1 MDIKLSVRG
10 VKYCWQFRVIVYMI
24 FMIFQYRYL
33 ILIKYEMAQ
42 FGNLINLRLLCILS
56 YKHFRVLKSF
66 LPSGHFHDSS
76 AKVLNRVHARVL
88 QEFLQEFIDDLI
100 VSRVLQMLLILLSFF
115 LILRGGF
122 ARYSEE
128 ILVLVTYRCCRV
140 VCPHASEHA
149 IIIVVRSLISFQQ
162 GCCLR

>member
-1 MDIKLSVRG
+1 MIKH
-10 VKYCWQFRVIVYMI
+10 KIVNI
-24 FMIFQYRYL
+24 RSICD
-33 ILIKYEMAQ
+33 ESP
-42 FGNLINLRLLCILS
+42 LCILS

-100 VSRVLQMLLILLSFF
+100 VSRILQMLHILLSFF